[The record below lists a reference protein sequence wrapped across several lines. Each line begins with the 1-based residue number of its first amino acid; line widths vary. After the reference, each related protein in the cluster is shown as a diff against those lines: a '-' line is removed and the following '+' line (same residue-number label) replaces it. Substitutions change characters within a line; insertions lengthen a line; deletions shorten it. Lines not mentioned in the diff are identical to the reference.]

1 MDDDDRLND
10 SEERPRIKVTD
21 RRKFTA
27 DGTPRNSEPADAP
40 TPAPLPTPAP
50 TPLPTPAPATGN
62 QETIAGT
69 DSPPP
74 VEPGTDEPGDAAP
87 QSSVGDLPRDFSAF
101 VEGMYLEAMLYL
113 GALPDPRS
121 GEVTEDVELARYKID
136 LLAMIQEKTQ
146 GNLSDDEKRQLEGVL
161 YQLRTVYVQKTQ
173 AADS

>member
-1 MDDDDRLND
+1 MDDDKRLKD
-10 SEERPRIKVTD
+10 SEKRPRLKVTD

-40 TPAPLPTPAP
+40 TPAPTPA
-50 TPLPTPAPATGN
+50 PLPTPAPATGN

-69 DSPPP
+69 HTPPP
-74 VEPGTDEPGDAAP
+74 VEPGTDEPRDAAP
-87 QSSVGDLPRDFSAF
+87 QSSVADLPRDFSAF
-101 VEGMYLEAMLYL
+101 VEGMHLEAMLYL

-146 GNLSDDEKRQLEGVL
+146 GNLSDDEKQQLEGVL